1 MTAKSPNLLGL
12 LGDVRPSR
20 GGIDAVANRYPSK
33 GADEGRSPKLRDQLI
48 GLLPRL
54 RRFAYSLTRNSDA
67 CNDLV
72 QEVCARALA
81 KSELWQEGTRLDS
94 WLFRIAQNIW
104 LDGRRAESARGDHVD
119 VDEIEMLAGSDGR
132 SVVESKLTLEE
143 VSRGIAQLKAEHQVI
158 IGLVCVDGMS
168 YKEAAEVLELPI
180 GTVMSRLS
188 RARIELIEFLERGGG
203 NASRAGTGA
212 RRG

>member
-1 MTAKSPNLLGL
+1 
-12 LGDVRPSR
+12 
-20 GGIDAVANRYPSK
+20 
-33 GADEGRSPKLRDQLI
+33 LRDQLI

-54 RRFAYSLTRNSDA
+54 RRFAYSLTRDSDA

-72 QEVCARALA
+72 QETCARALSKA
-81 KSELWQEGTRLDS
+81 DLWQAGTRLDS
-94 WLFRIAQNIW
+94 WLFRIAQNLW
-104 LDGRRAESARGDHVD
+104 LDRRRAESARGDHVD
-119 VDEIEMLAGSDGR
+119 VDEIPTLAGTDGR
-132 SVVESKLTLEE
+132 KVTESRLALEE
-143 VSRGIAQLKAEHQVI
+143 VTRGIAHLKPDHQII

-188 RARIELIEFLERGGG
+188 RARLELHDILENGGG
-203 NASRAGTGA
+203 HAPGARTEA

>member
-1 MTAKSPNLLGL
+1 MTAKHIDMIGL
-12 LGDVRPSR
+12 VGGTALSG
-20 GGIDAVANRYPSK
+20 GGIE
-33 GADEGRSPKLRDQLI
+33 GAPDRCSSEGAPEGSAPKLRDQLI

-54 RRFAYSLTRNSDA
+54 RRFAHSLTRDGDA

-72 QEVCARALA
+72 QETCARALA
-81 KSELWQEGTRLDS
+81 KADLWQEGTRLDS

-104 LDGRRAESARGDHVD
+104 LDGRRAESARGDHID
-119 VDEIEMLAGSDGR
+119 VDEAPALAGADGR
-132 SVVESKLTLEE
+132 KVTEGRLTLEE
-143 VSRGIAQLKAEHQVI
+143 VRRGLSHLKSEHQVI

-188 RARIELIEFLERGGG
+188 RARLELIQILESGGG
-203 NASRAGTGA
+203 NASRAGAEA